1 MQSKSCVCQKNLAK
15 PSSVDVYSIT
25 YIFRI
30 NMDLCVTKKHL
41 HESGIVFHDLS
52 NIGGKTNS
60 SGNSFVYFIFIHT
73 RQSSLYFAV
82 IIWPI
87 VRNRNYFLRTF
98 CYFAILHINFAFCN
112 YLFKKIIFNFFFYSR
127 FYFVLF
133 CVAKWTIEFVFACN
147 IERKHIITSILCI
160 HKKNPICI

>member
-1 MQSKSCVCQKNLAK
+1 
-15 PSSVDVYSIT
+15 
-25 YIFRI
+25 
-30 NMDLCVTKKHL
+30 MDLCVTKKHL
-41 HESGIVFHDLS
+41 YESGIVFHDLS

-133 CVAKWTIEFVFACN
+133 CVAQWTIEFVFACN